1 MQSRRDALLSFAAV
15 WGALSLPAGT
25 AAAGAQPAVTVGAN
39 PGWTP
44 TGVSPSQAQVLD
56 ALSELIAPGTD
67 TPGTR
72 EAGVP
77 AYVDRT
83 IAGYCTAVE
92 AGEFRSVLDALDADA
107 RARHGKGFAALST
120 SEQTAIAATYDKGQK
135 FSPFGRLKEVVLVG
149 YFSSEPGA
157 TLAVRYDPIPGD
169 YKGCIPLSE
178 VGRAWAL

>member
-1 MQSRRDALLSFAAV
+1 MQSRRDALLTFAAA
-15 WGALSLPAGT
+15 WGVLSLPAG
-25 AAAGAQPAVTVGAN
+25 AAAQPAVAVGAN
-39 PGWTP
+39 LGWTP
-44 TGVSPSQAQVLD
+44 SGVTLSQAQVLD
-56 ALSELIAPGTD
+56 ALAELIAPATD
-67 TPGTR
+67 TPGAR

-83 IAGYCTAVE
+83 IAGYCTAAE
-92 AGEFRSVLDALDADA
+92 AGEFRGVLDALDADA
-107 RARHGKGFAALST
+107 RARHGKGFATLSIAD
-120 SEQTAIAATYDKGQK
+120 QAAIAATYDRGQK

-157 TLAVRYDPIPGD
+157 TVAVRYDPIPGD